1 MKSFQNS
8 AAIAA
13 AALVLSWTATGFA
26 DDQGKGQAQADSP
39 SAGPSSQDIHRDTT
53 GTTSTAPYGARTPL
67 PDPYGTTSTTT
78 TTNGTPTQPVGT
90 TTTTAAPY
98 GPMPGAEQQQ
108 DRGGPNKRVLIL
120 SSAVLLGSYG
130 TSAIV
135 GAVNDRDADRNLLI
149 PVAGPWVDL
158 ARRDCDAQPCNNEGA
173 SVALLIASGVLQAAS
188 VAGVIG
194 SFFIPDDT
202 SSRPQ
207 SSAALKP
214 VKPHVD
220 VTPISVGR
228 NGSGLGIGA
237 VATF

>member
-13 AALVLSWTATGFA
+13 AALVLSSSATSFA
-26 DDQGKGQAQADSP
+26 DDHGKGQAQPDSP
-39 SAGPSSQDIHRDTT
+39 SAGPSSQDIHRDST
-53 GTTSTAPYGARTPL
+53 GTTTMAPGGAPL
-67 PDPYGTTSTTT
+67 PGPYGTTSTTT
-78 TTNGTPTQPVGT
+78 NTNGTPTQPVGT

-98 GPMPGAEQQQ
+98 GPMPGAEQDQ

-120 SSAVLLGSYG
+120 SSAVLLGTYG

-135 GAVNDRDADRNLLI
+135 GAANDRDADRSLLI

-173 SVALLIASGVLQAAS
+173 SVALLIASGVLQAVG

-202 SSRPQ
+202 SGR
-207 SSAALKP
+207 AKATAVLAP
-214 VKPHVD
+214 VKPHVN